1 MNVSFYSSSPEY
13 DKKSYEKMNTTKNNT
28 YYNTEEDKYNF
39 MKSISIDPPIYNS
52 IHYDNLNLFISKEV
66 KRTNAKIIH
75 FQNIESTEDESIKL
89 YLDRACLHRNVCLL
103 FIFYKTLIILSNK
116 NL

>member
-1 MNVSFYSSSPEY
+1 MNVSFYSSPPGY
-13 DKKSYEKMNTTKNNT
+13 DKKSYEKMNATENDAYCNT
-28 YYNTEEDKYNF
+28 DKDKYNL
-39 MKSISIDPPIYNS
+39 MKSVNIDPPIYDNNY
-52 IHYDNLNLFISKEV
+52 YDNLNLFISKEV

-75 FQNIESTEDESIKL
+75 FQNTESTENESIKL

-103 FIFYKTLIILSNK
+103 FFFFKILIVLSNK